1 MHAGAAVEPESV
13 KPRMAG
19 RIEGK
24 VAVITGGASGI
35 GRGAVLRFL
44 EEGAKV
50 LLADI
55 QDELAAGVIETAHQH
70 GCGNAVSY
78 VHADV
83 TVESDVERLIVIAEE
98 RFGRL
103 DCVFSNAGAGSA
115 PEPLT
120 EMSAATWDATMAL
133 SLRSVFFG
141 IKHGARALKRQG
153 QGGTLIATA
162 STAGQSGGMAPT
174 AYSTAKAGVIHL
186 TRLAAVELAP
196 YRIRVNSISPGAIL
210 NPAFEVGGI
219 TAERL
224 ATAQPLPRA
233 GQPADVA
240 NVAVF
245 LASDDS
251 SFVTGSDYVVDGGLA
266 ALGPQVLQ
274 RLFEF

>member
-1 MHAGAAVEPESV
+1 MT
-13 KPRMAG
+13 G
-19 RIEGK
+19 RIAGK
-24 VAVITGGASGI
+24 VAIITGGASGI

-44 EEGAKV
+44 EEGASV
-50 LLADI
+50 LVADI
-55 QDELAAGVIETAHQH
+55 QDALAARVLEIARERGF
-70 GCGNAVSY
+70 GNAVSY
-78 VHADV
+78 LHTDV
-83 TVESDVERLIVIAEE
+83 TVESDIERMIAVAQE

-115 PEPLT
+115 PEPVT
-120 EMSAATWDATMAL
+120 EMLAASWDATMAL

-153 QGGTLIATA
+153 EGGTLIATA
-162 STAGQSGGMAPT
+162 SVAGQSGGMAPT
-174 AYSTAKAGVIHL
+174 AYSTAKAGVIQL

-210 NPAFEVGGI
+210 NPGFEAGGI
-219 TAERL
+219 TAARL
-224 ATAQPLPRA
+224 AAVQPLPQA
-233 GQPADVA
+233 GQPLDVA

-251 SFVTGSDYVVDGGLA
+251 GFVTGSDYVVDGGLV

-274 RLFEF
+274 RLYGF